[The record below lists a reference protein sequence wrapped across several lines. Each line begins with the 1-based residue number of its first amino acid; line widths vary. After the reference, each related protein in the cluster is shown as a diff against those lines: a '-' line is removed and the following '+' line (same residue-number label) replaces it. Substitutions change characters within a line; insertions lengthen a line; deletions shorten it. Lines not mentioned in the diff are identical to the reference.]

1 MLGGRDRYDAPT
13 AQVSGALTS
22 RLGRRFV
29 LLFTLCAL
37 LPLVVF
43 ATLSVTTVSEQ
54 VRQDTRESLR
64 NAAKSAGMAIAG
76 RLDQIANG
84 ISLAGDLVQHWRSD
98 GAWFGGDAFKAKV
111 AMHCRAMWLVDGDH
125 VEVLSGDLEYVAVAM
140 TGDERAHLAAGKP
153 LLQTVGD
160 PAELMMSLDIDMK
173 DGEDIRVVALINA
186 DWLWDPAE
194 LRGSN
199 CEFAASDVRGTM
211 LCRTFHDD
219 PAASVVATKVIN
231 EGLSGK
237 TAASGSL
244 DWTLAGEPHVGRYWQ
259 AFLKPQ
265 YAMDMWMI
273 QLRPRADA
281 FAVDREFG
289 RFFWLTA
296 FGTLL
301 VVVLA
306 SLTQIRRTLDPI
318 VSLQRATG
326 SIGRGD
332 LDIRV
337 AIDSP
342 DEFGDLGSAFNDMA
356 ERLQENIAQREQT
369 EVELVASR
377 DAALL
382 AMQAKAEFV
391 TNVSHEFRTPMTE
404 ILGATE
410 ILTQV
415 ESGAGEDAAIWE
427 EFSGIALHG
436 AQRLAKLLDDVL
448 ELGDVE
454 SGGLV
459 AVNVEASIRSAVA
472 RLEPDLRG
480 RVRLEVDEELPAVAA
495 DDHRVAEVWVR
506 LLENA
511 GKFSAATT
519 PVCVRGRLVDGHVC
533 VEVVDR
539 GVGIAPEDL
548 ERVFDPFSQVGQ
560 NQLVNKASGTG
571 LGLTLARSAIE
582 TFGGSVTVR
591 SKLGEGSVF
600 RVTLPEAVVA
610 ADRD

>member
-1 MLGGRDRYDAPT
+1 MRDACCACRARTGSAPSQPLT
-13 AQVSGALTS
+13 ASLVPPCASLSQVERARG
-22 RLGRRFV
+22 RFV
-29 LLFTLCAL
+29 
-37 LPLVVF
+37 
-43 ATLSVTTVSEQ
+43 
-54 VRQDTRESLR
+54 
-64 NAAKSAGMAIAG
+64 
-76 RLDQIANG
+76 
-84 ISLAGDLVQHWRSD
+84 W
-98 GAWFGGDAFKAKV
+98 
-111 AMHCRAMWLVDGDH
+111 
-125 VEVLSGDLEYVAVAM
+125 
-140 TGDERAHLAAGKP
+140 LAA
-153 LLQTVGD
+153 
-160 PAELMMSLDIDMK
+160 S
-173 DGEDIRVVALINA
+173 
-186 DWLWDPAE
+186 
-194 LRGSN
+194 
-199 CEFAASDVRGTM
+199 
-211 LCRTFHDD
+211 
-219 PAASVVATKVIN
+219 
-231 EGLSGK
+231 
-237 TAASGSL
+237 
-244 DWTLAGEPHVGRYWQ
+244 
-259 AFLKPQ
+259 
-265 YAMDMWMI
+265 
-273 QLRPRADA
+273 
-281 FAVDREFG
+281 
-289 RFFWLTA
+289 
-296 FGTLL
+296 GTLL

-306 SLTQIRRTLDPI
+306 SLTQLRRTLDPI

-533 VEVVDR
+533 VEVL
-539 GVGIAPEDL
+539 GSL
-548 ERVFDPFSQVGQ
+548 
-560 NQLVNKASGTG
+560 KAS
-571 LGLTLARSAIE
+571 
-582 TFGGSVTVR
+582 
-591 SKLGEGSVF
+591 
-600 RVTLPEAVVA
+600 PPC
-610 ADRD
+610 